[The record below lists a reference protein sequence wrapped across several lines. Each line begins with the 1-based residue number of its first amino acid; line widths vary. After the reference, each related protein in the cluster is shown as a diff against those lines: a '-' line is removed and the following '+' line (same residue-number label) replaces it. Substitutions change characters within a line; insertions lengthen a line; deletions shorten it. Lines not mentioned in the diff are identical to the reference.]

1 MSKILL
7 LGGTSDGRKL
17 AARLHK
23 AGLRVIYSVAGLVRM
38 PELDCEVISGG
49 FSQFAQE
56 QVSIKEERN
65 PSVSGLVSFLKT
77 QQVALILDVTHPYA
91 VNMSTHAVQAAEAE
105 QIPCWRFHRPAWEMQ
120 EGDRWSSFS
129 DWHEM
134 LKQLRFRQG
143 GVLLT
148 TGQLTQPELDQLM
161 DAVSQSAV
169 KTTEISHGKVS
180 QGSPDKA
187 EPEPLRIVMRTAAPS
202 RVELPEEIHW
212 IKAIGPFDAGN
223 EKALLEEHGIQVVV
237 SKNSGGKATQGKL
250 DAARALGI
258 EVFMLQRPELP
269 EATRSF
275 SDPDQVF
282 AELISRTQSGSL

>member
-23 AGLRVIYSVAGLVRM
+23 AGFQVIYSVAGLVRM

-56 QVSIKEERN
+56 QVSIREELS
-65 PSVSGLVSFLKT
+65 PSVSGLISFLKT

-91 VNMSTHAVQAAEAE
+91 VNMSTHAVQAAETL
-105 QIPCWRFHRPAWEMQ
+105 QIPCWRFHRPAWEVQ

-134 LKQLRFRQG
+134 LQQLRFRQG

-148 TGQLTQPELDQLM
+148 TGQLTQSELDQLM
-161 DAVSQSAV
+161 DAVNQSAV

-180 QGSPDKA
+180 QGSLDKSGS
-187 EPEPLRIVMRTAAPS
+187 ETLRIVMRTAVPS
-202 RVELPEEIHW
+202 RVELPEDIHW
-212 IKAIGPFDAGN
+212 IKAIGPFDADN
-223 EKALLEEHGIQVVV
+223 EKNLLEAHRIQIIV
-237 SKNSGGKATQGKL
+237 SKNSGGNATQGKL
-250 DAARALGI
+250 DGARALGI

-282 AELISRTQSGSL
+282 AELIAKGIHL

>member
-23 AGLRVIYSVAGLVRM
+23 AGFQVIYSVAGLVRM

-49 FSQFAQE
+49 FSQFAPE
-56 QVSIKEERN
+56 RVLDKEEHN

-120 EGDRWSSFS
+120 EGDRWSSFV

-134 LKQLRFRQG
+134 LQQLRSRQG

-148 TGQLTQPELDQLM
+148 TGQLTQSELDQLM
-161 DAVSQSAV
+161 DAVNQSAV
-169 KTTEISHGKVS
+169 KTTELSHGKVS
-180 QGSPDKA
+180 QGSLDRS